1 LRAHYDTLD
10 EERAMADDVSSNPI
24 SEVVNEDWQFD
35 VLRTYVL
42 GVEILD
48 MRLSDG
54 EFRLLSLL
62 RLRASGGRN
71 NFVTYATLA
80 KDLDTSEKT
89 ITRAMSNL
97 KKNGYVT
104 CKSRGLSQPT
114 LKTITSMVERYDS
127 DILKMS
133 RKDILSSDRD
143 DSLLQRLHCID
154 NAADRPLRTNL
165 SGPDSTG
172 ENGVHTGQKCP
183 PITDKSV
190 RSDRTKMSDEVNK
203 ANVNEGELDSAPF
216 GRDATEDSG
225 RRFRKIGHTR
235 SGESYD
241 KDTGEVLDPVVLPT
255 QDPEKFRAGD
265 MTDRDAALDLAQA
278 RAVQVAAR
286 AAQKA
291 LEAQEASQARK
302 AQDERSGLAKARRLA
317 REEERLANKSVGYK
331 FYEWAQVEYDRFFP
345 TIRMTKWMK
354 TEFSQL
360 KTLREACHDDDAL
373 VRKSWS
379 YLCEHWDELTK
390 KLKLADS
397 APTIGLLLAIRA
409 RIVPLVQERQTDR
422 QYAERQSVGKKLG
435 EW

>member
-1 LRAHYDTLD
+1 
-10 EERAMADDVSSNPI
+10 MADDDTNLI
-24 SEVVNEDWQFD
+24 SEVVNEDWHFD
-35 VLRTYVL
+35 VVRTYVL

-54 EFRLLSLL
+54 EYRLLSLL

-71 NFVTYATLA
+71 NHVSYATLA

-89 ITRAMSNL
+89 ISRAMANL

-114 LKTITSMVERYDS
+114 LKTITSMVERYDG

-133 RKDILSSDRD
+133 RKDILSSNRD
-143 DSLLQRLHCID
+143 EDLLRRLHCID
-154 NAADRPLRTNL
+154 NASDRPSRTDL
-165 SGPDSTG
+165 SGLDSKG
-172 ENGVHTGQKCP
+172 EKGVHTGQICP
-183 PITDKSV
+183 PVPDIFV
-190 RSDRTKMSDEVNK
+190 PPDRTKVSGKVNK
-203 ANVNEGELDSAPF
+203 ELDQTELDSAPF

-241 KDTGEVLDPVVLPT
+241 KDTGEVFDPVVLPT
-255 QDPEKFRAGD
+255 HDPEKLRD
-265 MTDRDAALDLAQA
+265 DRDAALAAAEAAAIQA
-278 RAVQVAAR
+278 AAR
-286 AAQKA
+286 ASQKA
-291 LEAQEASQARK
+291 LEAMEASQARK
-302 AQDERSGLAKARRLA
+302 AQDERSGLAKARREA
-317 REEERLANKSVGYK
+317 REEERLANKTAGGR
-331 FYEWAQVEYDRFFP
+331 FYEWAQVEFDRFFP
-345 TIRMTKWMK
+345 TLRMTKWLK

-360 KTLREACHDDDAL
+360 KTLREACHGDDEL

-379 YLCEHWDELTK
+379 FLCENWDELTK
-390 KLKLADS
+390 KLKIADS
-397 APTIGLLLAIRA
+397 APTIGLLLAIRG

-422 QYAERQSVGKKLG
+422 QHAERSAAPGKLG